1 MISDADR
8 LFTRPFTA
16 ICLAAFF
23 FYVSFYAL
31 LTILPLYVKAIGGT
45 PFQIGLIIGLFAF
58 VAMLSRP
65 PAGWMIDTR
74 GVRIVLVLGMLVFV
88 IASFAYMAAHSVVT
102 ILIVR
107 LFHGLGMGLF
117 PTAAT
122 VVVAQVTPP
131 TRRGEAMGWF
141 GIANGLGFM
150 LGPGLGSPLAA
161 WLGFP
166 ALFTASGL
174 AAAAGLGCLL
184 AIPNTSQTLRPTER
198 LPRIADLFSRPALL
212 PSILVL
218 ALCIPYGTLISF
230 LPLISL
236 ARGLTNAGAAY
247 TVFAGAVLAIRAKAG
262 SVSDRRGR
270 GAVII
275 PGLLIEALAFLLLGL
290 TADWVSVLGGAAL
303 YGVAF
308 GSVQPALLAL
318 TVDRVRTEDRGK
330 AMATFYTAWEFGI
343 AVGSSGAGLI
353 LQAIDFSSMLL
364 LVGVI
369 PVAGMLLALKLR
381 GLSAAVAN

>member
-1 MISDADR
+1 MTDTGR
-8 LFTRPFTA
+8 LFTRSFTA

-65 PAGWMIDTR
+65 PAGWVIDTR
-74 GVRIVLVLGMLVFV
+74 GVRIVLVVGMLVFLA
-88 IASFAYMAAHSVVT
+88 ASFAYIAAHSVLA
-102 ILIVR
+102 ILIIRV
-107 LFHGLGMGLF
+107 FHGVGMGLF

-131 TRRGEAMGWF
+131 ARRGEARGWF

-174 AAAAGLGCLL
+174 AAAVGLGCLFV
-184 AIPNTSQTLRPTER
+184 IPQLEETLKPAER
-198 LPRIADLFSRPALL
+198 LPGIRDLFSRAALL

-230 LPLISL
+230 FPLISL
-236 ARGLTNAGAAY
+236 GRGLANAGAAY

-262 SVSDRRGR
+262 SVSDRYGR
-270 GAVII
+270 AAVIV
-275 PGLLIEALAFLLLGL
+275 PGLLVEALAFLLLGL
-290 TADWVSVLGGAAL
+290 TGDWISVLGGAAL
-303 YGVAF
+303 FGIAF

-318 TVDRVRTEDRGK
+318 TVDRVSSEERGK

-343 AVGSSGAGLI
+343 AVGSSGAGLL
-353 LQAIDFSSMLL
+353 LQRMDFGGMLL
-364 LVGVI
+364 LIGILPITGV
-369 PVAGMLLALKLR
+369 VLALTLR
-381 GLSAAVAN
+381 RPSATVTA

>member
-1 MISDADR
+1 
-8 LFTRPFTA
+8 
-16 ICLAAFF
+16 
-23 FYVSFYAL
+23 
-31 LTILPLYVKAIGGT
+31 
-45 PFQIGLIIGLFAF
+45 
-58 VAMLSRP
+58 
-65 PAGWMIDTR
+65 
-74 GVRIVLVLGMLVFV
+74 MLVFV
-88 IASFAYMAAHSVVT
+88 IASVAYMAAHSVVT

-174 AAAAGLGCLL
+174 AAAAGLGCLF
-184 AIPNTSQTLRPTER
+184 AIPNTSQSLRPAER

-236 ARGLTNAGAAY
+236 GRGLTNAGAAY

-318 TVDRVRTEDRGK
+318 TVDRVRTEDRGR
-330 AMATFYTAWEFGI
+330 AMATFFTAWEFGI

-353 LQAIDFSSMLL
+353 LQAIDFSRMLL

-381 GLSAAVAN
+381 GPSAAVAN